1 MTSEPETHVVR
12 AQVDPIFMSSP
23 HNWAD
28 DYVVL
33 TQVAPVL
40 LGSKKPGIKLRVNLC
55 TYNMIKKHL

>member
-28 DYVVL
+28 DYVVRK
-33 TQVAPVL
+33 QVAPVL
-40 LGSKKPGIKLRVNLC
+40 LGSKNPGLKFWVNLIKD
-55 TYNMIKKHL
+55 NMFKKHL